1 MTQTSVRHV
10 GSGFDKCY
18 CAVDIG
24 NQVWLVE
31 RNAIQI
37 DRIPAVL
44 GARVLLHQQDVMR
57 VMAQDYAITY
67 SLDERSAGVTGR
79 LVDVIEEETDG
90 QRRRRL
96 RTSSVHVEGVAESV
110 VCTRSGCRAC
120 LV

>member
-18 CAVDIG
+18 CAVDIC

-44 GARVLLHQQDVMR
+44 GARVLLHHHDVMC
-57 VMAQDYAITY
+57 VMAQHYAITY
-67 SLDERSAGVTGR
+67 LLDERSAGVTGR
-79 LVDVIEEETDG
+79 LVDVIEEETDDNDG
-90 QRRRRL
+90 DDSERPVFMWKVWL
-96 RTSSVHVEGVAESV
+96 KV
-110 VCTRSGCRAC
+110 
-120 LV
+120 